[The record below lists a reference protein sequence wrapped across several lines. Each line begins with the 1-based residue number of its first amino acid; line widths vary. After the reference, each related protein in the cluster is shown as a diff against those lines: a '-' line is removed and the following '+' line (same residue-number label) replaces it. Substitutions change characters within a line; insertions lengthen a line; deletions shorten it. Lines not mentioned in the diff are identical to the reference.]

1 MGFFRQENWSR
12 SPFPSPGEIPTL
24 GLNPCL
30 LWQVDSL
37 PLAPPG
43 EPPSEAK
50 MEPKGIALT
59 QGTLVMSP
67 GKEEPR
73 RDVITAVEPPRRV
86 TGLSPAPLRTD
97 RKESVF
103 SLERG
108 IKAE

>member
-1 MGFFRQENWSR
+1 
-12 SPFPSPGEIPTL
+12 
-24 GLNPCL
+24 
-30 LWQVDSL
+30 
-37 PLAPPG
+37 
-43 EPPSEAK
+43 